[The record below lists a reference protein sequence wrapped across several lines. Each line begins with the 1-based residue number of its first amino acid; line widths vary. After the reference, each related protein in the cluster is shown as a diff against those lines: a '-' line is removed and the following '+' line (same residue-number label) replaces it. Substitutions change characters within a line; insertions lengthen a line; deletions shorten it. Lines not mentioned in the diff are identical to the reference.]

1 MNEDFVPEGRVPLKS
16 AIEQLAK
23 ARQTN
28 VLLGQAEIRTKLHSG
43 SIVAQAMERST
54 GRMFDIIPN
63 SWATETA
70 LRWLESGECLLPNEK
85 GKVRITTERFDM
97 FYIPENATIFI
108 LENDLQR
115 LIGPAS
121 KREARRPVT
130 SDAEARRHFEEWRK
144 SCGDDIP
151 SLKEDANHMR
161 QFGVSRDSVK
171 KLRKGDGVVNLSRGR
186 SRRTALNRRI
196 K

>member
-144 SCGDDIP
+144 SRGDDIP